1 MAFDVAVREA
11 SGEPRHRVT
20 DSPDDAAR
28 FSKVGA
34 DPVRVVEAAM
44 AFVLDCEPKESIPGG
59 FDISVIRRYFPE
71 IDTAFL
77 AYLVRPGGETGNAFE
92 RNRVAREDACMTV
105 ALARSET
112 DLEDRWSVP
121 DGWFYMTGMQ
131 ALVRLPIQQRLRDA
145 AAGLNT
151 GGYISGYRGS
161 PMGRY
166 DIELWR
172 AGAILARHNIV
183 FRPGLNED
191 LAATAIWGAQH
202 VSSFPGAT
210 VDGVFGIWYGK
221 GPGVDRSGD
230 ALRHANFTGAAP
242 KGGAVAL
249 AGDDHGAKSSTA
261 VNYSDTSFVAVGMPV
276 LYPSN
281 TQELIDYGLHGI
293 AMSRFSGCW
302 VGMKV
307 VTDVAEGGGTVYVG
321 PDSPSIVIPERPSKP
336 SGGFGARVIDMPL
349 MQEERLYNHKLPAAL
364 AYARANELNRIALD
378 SPNARVGVVAAGKA
392 WQDVLQ
398 ALGNL
403 GFPDK
408 GAALGLRLFK
418 VGMVWPLDPVA
429 VRDFARGLDLII
441 VIEEK
446 RPLLEDQIRSILYGT
461 MNAPRIV
468 GKYFDGSA
476 FDPAHGAQAIP
487 NYGETTP
494 ELVAQVLARAL
505 RERDPACALSAPAP
519 SAKTL
524 ANRPPP
530 VRSPGFC
537 AGCPHNRSTRV
548 PEGSRAL
555 AGIGCHTMAMLVS
568 PMQTTTVSHMGGEG
582 AMWLGQQPFTRQSHV
597 FANIGD
603 GTYAHSGVLAVRQAI
618 AAGVPITY
626 KILYNGFVSMTGGQP
641 IEGGMTPVQ
650 ILAELAAEGVRKM
663 ALVADDPDRY
673 LGVPLPAG
681 VSLRHRDAMDEVQRE
696 FREFKGVSVILYDQ
710 PCATERR
717 RLRKR
722 GKWADPAIRTFIHP
736 EVCEGCG
743 DCGRVSNCMAI
754 EPLETEW
761 GRKRRVNQS
770 SCNKDFTCVEG
781 FCPSF
786 VTVHGGRPRK
796 PDAAA
801 PRALPPVPEPV
812 LPEIG
817 ERWSVLVAGIGGSGV
832 VTVSQ
837 TLAVAAYLD
846 GLFSSNLDLTGLSQ
860 KYGAVTSHVRLARSA
875 EALHATRIAAG
886 EADALIGCD
895 LIVAAGDECLSK
907 LKPDSL
913 AVVDADLIPTSE
925 FARNPDWSVDGEGL
939 IERLTSLLGEK
950 AFVVEGQRLARALL
964 GDAIA
969 SNMFMLGVAWQR
981 GLAPVRREAIE
992 RAIELNGVAIE
1003 ANKQAFEWG
1012 RRAAHDLAAVERLV
1026 GDGQP
1031 EREAE
1036 PSLDALIEKRAGSL
1050 GESHGEAA
1058 ARRYRALVGKV
1069 RSAEAKA
1076 GLGEAL
1082 TTAVARSY
1090 HRLLAAKDE
1099 WEVARLFSAPEF
1111 ANALAAEFEG
1121 PFKLHFHLG
1130 GWPVGRADPRTGI
1143 MGKGEAGPWVMT
1155 AFRLMARLRFL
1166 RGTILDPFRNSD
1178 ERKLERRLLAEY
1190 EADIDDLLQRLT
1202 PGTHALAVRIAALP
1216 ETIKGYGRVKEASAA
1231 EATKARAKM
1240 LQQLR
1245 AVGAPMELA
1254 A

>member
-1 MAFDVAVREA
+1 
-11 SGEPRHRVT
+11 
-20 DSPDDAAR
+20 
-28 FSKVGA
+28 
-34 DPVRVVEAAM
+34 
-44 AFVLDCEPKESIPGG
+44 
-59 FDISVIRRYFPE
+59 
-71 IDTAFL
+71 
-77 AYLVRPGGETGNAFE
+77 
-92 RNRVAREDACMTV
+92 MTV

-112 DLEDRWSVP
+112 SLEDRWSVP
-121 DGWFYMTGMQ
+121 EGWFYMTGMQ

-161 PMGRY
+161 PLGRY

-172 AGAILARHNIV
+172 AGPILARHNIV

-202 VSSFPGAT
+202 VANFPGAT
-210 VDGVFGIWYGK
+210 VDGVFGVWYGK

-230 ALRHANFTGAAP
+230 VLRHANFTGTAP
-242 KGGAVAL
+242 KGGALAL

-261 VNYSDTSFVAVGMPV
+261 VNFSDTSFIAVGMPV

-281 TQELIDYGLHGI
+281 TQELVDFGLHGI

-302 VGMKV
+302 VGMKI

-321 PDSPSIVIPERPSKP
+321 PDSPAIVIPERPSN
-336 SGGFGARVIDMPL
+336 SAGGVGARSIDMPL
-349 MQEERLYNHKLPAAL
+349 LQEERLYNHKLPAAI
-364 AYARANELNRIALD
+364 AYARANELNRVARD
-378 SPNARVGVVAAGKA
+378 SPDARVGVVAAGKA
-392 WQDVLQ
+392 WQDLLQ
-398 ALGNL
+398 ALGAL
-403 GFPDK
+403 GLADD

-418 VGMVWPLDPVA
+418 IGMVWPLDPIG
-429 VRDFARGLDLII
+429 VRDFARGLDLIV

-446 RPLLEDQIRSILYGT
+446 RPLLEDQIRSILYGAAS
-461 MNAPRIV
+461 APRIV
-468 GKYFDGSA
+468 GKYFDGPA
-476 FDPAHGAQAIP
+476 FDPAHGAPAIP
-487 NYGETTP
+487 NFGETTP
-494 ELVAQVLARAL
+494 ELVAQVLVRAL
-505 RERDPACALSAPAP
+505 SERDPACALSAPEAP
-519 SAKTL
+519 AKAL
-524 ANRPPP
+524 ANRPAP

-555 AGIGCHTMAMLVS
+555 AGIGCHTMAMLVN

-582 AMWLGQQPFTRQSHV
+582 AMWLGQQPFTRQAHV
-597 FANIGD
+597 FANLGD
-603 GTYAHSGVLAVRQAI
+603 GTYAHSGILAVRQAV
-618 AAGVPITY
+618 AANVPITY

-650 ILAELAAEGVRKM
+650 ILAELAAEGVKRL

-673 LGVPLPAG
+673 IG
-681 VSLRHRDAMDEVQRE
+681 VSLPPGVVLRHRDQMDEVQRA

-722 GKWADPAIRTFIHP
+722 GKWPDPAIRTFIHP

-786 VTVHGGRPRK
+786 VTVHGGRLRK
-796 PDAAA
+796 VDFATPLG
-801 PRALPPVPEPV
+801 PYLPPVPEPV
-812 LPEIG
+812 LPAMSEC
-817 ERWSVLVAGIGGSGV
+817 WSVLVAGIGGSGV

-860 KYGAVTSHVRLARSA
+860 KYGAVTSHVRLARNPD
-875 EALHATRIAAG
+875 ALHATRIASG

-907 LKPDSL
+907 LRPDSL
-913 AVVDADLIPTSE
+913 AVIDADLIPTSE
-925 FARNPDWSVDGEGL
+925 FARNPNWSVDKEGL
-939 IERLTSLLGEK
+939 IERLKSPLGDR
-950 AFVVEGQRLARALL
+950 AFILDGQRLARALL

-981 GLAPVRREAIE
+981 RLVPVRREAIE
-992 RAIELNGVAIE
+992 RAIELNGIAIE
-1003 ANKQAFEWG
+1003 ANKRAFEWG
-1012 RRAAHDLAAVERLV
+1012 RRAAHDLAGVEKLV
-1026 GDGQP
+1026 GREEP
-1031 EREAE
+1031 ERAAP
-1036 PSLDALIEKRAGSL
+1036 PSLDALIKKRADHL
-1050 GESHGEAA
+1050 EASRGQSEA
-1058 ARRYRALVGKV
+1058 KRYRALVEKV
-1069 RSAEAKA
+1069 RAAETKA

-1082 TTAVARSY
+1082 TAAAARSY
-1090 HRLLAAKDE
+1090 HRLLAVKDE
-1099 WEVARLFSAPEF
+1099 WEVARLFAAPEF
-1111 ANALAAEFEG
+1111 ARALAEEFEG
-1121 PFKLHFHLG
+1121 PFKLHFHVG
-1130 GWPVGRADPRTGI
+1130 AWPFARPDPHTGV
-1143 MGKGEAGPWVMT
+1143 MGKGEAGPWAMT

-1166 RGTILDPFRNSD
+1166 RGTLLDPFRSSE
-1178 ERKLERRLLAEY
+1178 ERKLERRLVAEF
-1190 EADIDDLLQRLT
+1190 EADIDELVQRVA
-1202 PGTHALAVRIAALP
+1202 PGNHALTVRIASLP

-1231 EATKARAKM
+1231 EAAKARASA

-1245 AVGAPMELA
+1245 AVKAPMELA

>member
-1 MAFDVAVREA
+1 
-11 SGEPRHRVT
+11 
-20 DSPDDAAR
+20 
-28 FSKVGA
+28 
-34 DPVRVVEAAM
+34 
-44 AFVLDCEPKESIPGG
+44 
-59 FDISVIRRYFPE
+59 
-71 IDTAFL
+71 
-77 AYLVRPGGETGNAFE
+77 
-92 RNRVAREDACMTV
+92 MTI

-112 DLEDRWSVP
+112 ALEDRWSVAE
-121 DGWFYMTGMQ
+121 GWFYMTGMQ
-131 ALVRLPIQQRLRDA
+131 ALVRLPIQQRLRDS

-172 AGAILARHNIV
+172 AGAILAQHNIV

-202 VSSFPGAT
+202 VSNFPGAR

-230 ALRHANFTGAAP
+230 ALRHANFTGASP
-242 KGGAVAL
+242 KGGVLAL

-281 TQELIDYGLHGI
+281 TQELIDFGLHGI

-321 PDSPSIVIPERPSKP
+321 PDSPRIVVPDRPSKP
-336 SGGFGARVIDMPL
+336 PGGFGARVIDGPL
-349 MQEERLYNHKLPAAL
+349 MQEERLYAHKLPAAL
-364 AYARANELNRIALD
+364 AYARANNLNRIEGD

-392 WQDVLQ
+392 WQDLLQ

-461 MNAPRIV
+461 VNAPRIV
-468 GKYFDGSA
+468 GKYFDGA
-476 FDPAHGAQAIP
+476 TFDPTHGAQAIP
-487 NYGETTP
+487 NFGETTP

-505 RERDPACALSAPAP
+505 GEHDPACALSAPAAP
-519 SAKTL
+519 AKEL
-524 ANRPPP
+524 ADRPAPM
-530 VRSPGFC
+530 RSPGFC

-555 AGIGCHTMAMLVS
+555 AGIGCHTMAMLVN

-582 AMWLGQQPFTRQSHV
+582 AMWLGQQPFTSQSHV

-641 IEGGMTPVQ
+641 VEGGMTPVQ
-650 ILAELAAEGVRKM
+650 ILAELAAEGVTKM
-663 ALVADDPDRY
+663 ALVVDDPDRY
-673 LGVPLPAG
+673 LGMPLPTG

-696 FREFKGVSVILYDQ
+696 FREYKGVSVILYDQ

-761 GRKRRVNQS
+761 GRKRRINQS

-786 VTVHGGRPRK
+786 VTVYGGRPRK

-801 PRALPPVPEPV
+801 QGDLPPVPEPV
-812 LPEIG
+812 LPEMG

-846 GLFSSNLDLTGLSQ
+846 GLHSSNLDLTGLSQ
-860 KYGAVTSHVRLARSA
+860 KYGAVTSHVRLAPTA
-875 EALHATRIAAG
+875 EALHATRIATG
-886 EADALIGCD
+886 EANALIGCD

-907 LKPDSL
+907 LNPKTL
-913 AVVDADLIPTSE
+913 AVVDADLVPTSE
-925 FARNPDWSVDGEGL
+925 FARNPNWSVNREGM
-939 IERLTSLLGEK
+939 IERLESRLGDR
-950 AFVVEGQRLARALL
+950 AFVVEGRRLARDLL

-981 GLAPVRREAIE
+981 GLAPIRREAIE
-992 RAIELNGVAIE
+992 RAIELNGVAVG

-1012 RRAAHDLAAVERLV
+1012 RRAAHDLGAVETLV
-1026 GDGQP
+1026 GD
-1031 EREAE
+1031 RETSQSAA
-1036 PSLDALIEKRAGSL
+1036 PTLDALIEKRANHL
-1050 GESHGEAA
+1050 RESYGQAA
-1058 ARRYRALVGKV
+1058 AKRYRALVEKA
-1069 RSAEAKA
+1069 RSAETAA

-1082 TTAVARSY
+1082 TAAVARSY
-1090 HRLLAAKDE
+1090 HRLLAVKDE
-1099 WEVARLFSAPEF
+1099 WEVARLFAAPGF
-1111 ANALAAEFEG
+1111 SKALADEFEG
-1121 PFKLHFHLG
+1121 PFKLHFHMG
-1130 GWPVGRADPRTGI
+1130 GWPFGRPDPRTGI
-1143 MGKGEAGPWVMT
+1143 MRKGEAGPWAMT

-1166 RGTILDPFRNSD
+1166 RGTLLDPFRNSD
-1178 ERKLERRLLAEY
+1178 ERKLERRLVSEF
-1190 EADIDDLLQRLT
+1190 ETDVDDLVQRLT
-1202 PGTHALAVRIAALP
+1202 PETHALAVRVAGLP

-1231 EATKARAKM
+1231 EAGTARTQA
-1240 LQQLR
+1240 LQKLR
-1245 AVGAPMELA
+1245 AAKPPMEMA

>member
-1 MAFDVAVREA
+1 
-11 SGEPRHRVT
+11 
-20 DSPDDAAR
+20 
-28 FSKVGA
+28 
-34 DPVRVVEAAM
+34 
-44 AFVLDCEPKESIPGG
+44 
-59 FDISVIRRYFPE
+59 
-71 IDTAFL
+71 
-77 AYLVRPGGETGNAFE
+77 
-92 RNRVAREDACMTV
+92 MTV
-105 ALARSET
+105 ALARSEVS
-112 DLEDRWSVP
+112 LEDRWSVP
-121 DGWFYMTGMQ
+121 EGWFYMTGMQ
-131 ALVRLPIQQRLRDA
+131 ALVRMPIQQRLRDA

-161 PMGRY
+161 PLGRY

-172 AGAILARHNIV
+172 AGPILARHNII

-210 VDGVFGIWYGK
+210 VDGVFGVWYGK

-230 ALRHANFTGAAP
+230 ALRHANFTGTAA
-242 KGGAVAL
+242 KGGALAL

-261 VNYSDTSFVAVGMPV
+261 VNFSDTTFVAVGMPV

-281 TQELIDYGLHGI
+281 TQELIDFGLHGI

-321 PDSPSIVIPERPSKP
+321 PDSPPIVIPERPSKP
-336 SGGFGARVIDMPL
+336 AGGVSARSIDMPL

-364 AYARANELNRIALD
+364 AYARANELNRVVGD

-392 WQDVLQ
+392 WQDLLQ

-403 GFPDK
+403 GLS
-408 GAALGLRLFK
+408 GAALGLRLLK

-429 VRDFARGLDLII
+429 VRDFARGIDLIV

-446 RPLLEDQIRSILYGT
+446 RPLLEDQIRSTLYGAA
-461 MNAPRIV
+461 NAPRIV
-468 GKYFDGSA
+468 GKYFDGPT
-476 FDPAHGAQAIP
+476 FDAAHGAPAIP
-487 NYGETTP
+487 NFGETTP
-494 ELVAQVLARAL
+494 ELVAEVLAKAL
-505 RERDPACALSAPAP
+505 GQRDPCCALSAPEAP
-519 SAKTL
+519 AKAL
-524 ANRPPP
+524 ARRPAP
-530 VRSPGFC
+530 VRNPGFC

-555 AGIGCHTMAMLVS
+555 AGIGCHTMAMYVN

-582 AMWLGQQPFTRQSHV
+582 AMWLGQQPFTRQDHV

-603 GTYAHSGVLAVRQAI
+603 GTYAHSGVLAVRQAV

-641 IEGGMTPVQ
+641 IEGGMSPVQ
-650 ILAELAAEGVRKM
+650 ILAELAAEGVKKL
-663 ALVADDPDRY
+663 ALVADDPGRY
-673 LGVPLPAG
+673 VGVPLPPG
-681 VSLRHRDAMDEVQRE
+681 VVLRHRDAMDEVQRE

-722 GKWADPAIRTFIHP
+722 GKWADPPIRTFIHP

-761 GRKRRVNQS
+761 GRKRRINQS
-770 SCNKDFTCVEG
+770 SCNKDFSCVEG

-786 VTVHGGRPRK
+786 VTVHGGRPRR

-801 PRALPPVPEPV
+801 PCDLPRVPEPI

-846 GLFSSNLDLTGLSQ
+846 GLYSTNLDLTGLSQ
-860 KYGAVTSHVRLARSA
+860 KYGAVTAHVRLARQA
-875 EALHATRIAAG
+875 DALHATRIASG

-907 LKPDSL
+907 LKLDTR
-913 AVVDADLIPTSE
+913 AVIDADLIPTSE
-925 FARNPDWSVDGEGL
+925 FARNPNWSVDKEGL
-939 IERLTSLLGEK
+939 IERLTSLLGDK
-950 AFVVEGQRLARALL
+950 AFVVDGQRLAKELL

-969 SNMFMLGVAWQR
+969 ANMFMLGAAWQK
-981 GLAPVRREAIE
+981 GLVPVRREAIE

-1003 ANKQAFEWG
+1003 ANKRAFEWG
-1012 RRAAHDLAAVERLV
+1012 RRAAHDLAGVEKLV
-1026 GDGQP
+1026 GREEP
-1031 EREAE
+1031 EREAA
-1036 PSLDALIEKRAGSL
+1036 PSLDALIDRRADHLKASRA
-1050 GESHGEAA
+1050 ESEAK
-1058 ARRYRALVGKV
+1058 RYRTLVERV
-1069 RSAEAKA
+1069 RAAETKA
-1076 GLGEAL
+1076 GLGETL
-1082 TTAVARSY
+1082 TAAAARSY
-1090 HRLLAAKDE
+1090 HRLLAVKDE
-1099 WEVARLFSAPEF
+1099 WEVARLFAAPEF
-1111 ANALAAEFEG
+1111 ARALAEEFEG
-1121 PFKLHFHLG
+1121 PFKIHFHIG
-1130 GWPVGRADPRTGI
+1130 AWPFSRPDPRTGV
-1143 MGKGEAGPWVMT
+1143 MGKGEAGPWAMT

-1166 RGTILDPFRNSD
+1166 RGSFLDPFRDSD
-1178 ERKLERRLLAEY
+1178 ERKLERRLIAEF
-1190 EADIDDLLQRLT
+1190 EADIDDLVRRLA
-1202 PGTHALAVRIAALP
+1202 PETHALAVRIASLP

-1231 EATKARAKM
+1231 EAAKARANA

-1245 AVGAPMELA
+1245 AAKAPMELA